1 MGRARDI
8 ANATTSALADAVV
21 KRDGTGSIV
30 GLPATNVQ
38 TFSAAGTATWTK
50 PATGTVALI
59 QVWGAGG
66 GGGSNATAGAAGGG
80 GGGAYVE
87 RVVAVSALGATE
99 TVTVGAGGASR
110 AIAAAGHVG
119 GNSSFGSHVT
129 AYGGIGGSI
138 TASEF
143 SLGGTAHRAG
153 TRIATSA
160 LTATDYPDVLDRVT
174 SGGITGTSSD
184 PSAPLKNSINGGGGG
199 FSRTA
204 GSASSGYTAGTSAF
218 GGSGGAFGV
227 AGTQPGGGG
236 GGGNTT
242 TPVASGAGGDGRVIV
257 TVW

>member
-8 ANATTSALADAVV
+8 ANATTASTANAVV
-21 KRDGTGSIV
+21 KRDGTGAIV
-30 GLPATNVQ
+30 GLSTVTRQ
-38 TFSAAGTATWTK
+38 VFSTAGANTWTK
-50 PATGTVALI
+50 PATGTVAFI

-66 GGGSNATAGAAGGG
+66 GGASNAQASAAGGG
-80 GGGAYVE
+80 GGGSYVE
-87 RVVAVSALGATE
+87 RLMPLSALGPTE

-110 AIAAAGHVG
+110 STAAAGFIG

-138 TASEF
+138 TASEYA
-143 SLGGTAHRAG
+143 LGASVSRAG
-153 TRIATSA
+153 VRIATSA
-160 LTATDYPDVLDRVT
+160 LTITDYPDALDRVN
-174 SGGITGTSSD
+174 SGGMSGTSVD
-184 PSAPLKNSINGGGGG
+184 PIAQLKGSLYGGGAG

-204 GSASSGYTAGTSAF
+204 GNASSGYAAGASAF

-227 AGTQPGGGG
+227 AGAQPGGGG

-242 TPVASGAGGDGRVIV
+242 TPVVSGVGGDGRVIV